1 MHRLK
6 YFQDPRYRKD
16 RITVVVVL
24 GLAVILLVGV
34 AILLGPKP
42 APRGEIPPAAAAGS
56 SRKEID
62 EASRLFLSG
71 DVDAARRVLLHVD
84 LESAQSAAGW
94 ELAGMLEE
102 AVGNSQ
108 SAMVQYTRGLAIKPS
123 GSLYWHRARLLRQ
136 RGDLVPA
143 AKDMDLA
150 AAAAPRDI
158 TISNERLLLM
168 VQAGLADQANAEI
181 KTLREHGGTE
191 NTAAWIFG
199 LCGVALQNSEFS
211 EAKKILDV
219 AKVSVPPQ
227 VFDHMLND
235 PVLVRHMARPEIAA
249 FYFSNLQK

>member
-1 MHRLK
+1 M
-6 YFQDPRYRKD
+6 
-16 RITVVVVL
+16 
-24 GLAVILLVGV
+24 
-34 AILLGPKP
+34 
-42 APRGEIPPAAAAGS
+42 
-56 SRKEID
+56 
-62 EASRLFLSG
+62 
-71 DVDAARRVLLHVD
+71 LHVD
-84 LESAQSAAGW
+84 LESARSAAGW